1 MVGDAEMIAAW
12 QQGLDAQSRFL
23 RDSIAIDRAWAD
35 GTLDQ
40 WLATQIAE
48 LKQHVD
54 GSDTTDPAGSH
65 SA

>member
-1 MVGDAEMIAAW
+1 MVSDAEMIAAW

-23 RDSIAIDRAWAD
+23 RASIAIDRAWAD

-54 GSDTTDPAGSH
+54 GSDHTDPAGSDG
-65 SA
+65 A